1 MANASLTQGSAT
13 LLSVPEEVGL
23 ANLSLTLAST
33 LHSVQEQ
40 SGILSA
46 SKTWTAPQDEYEE
59 DFEDDSGSEDSRIC
73 RERLGSDRS
82 TLPSNCTPRPKQI
95 GISRPFSPED
105 VYTTRSWESASN
117 WGASVG
123 SGDDALSPFSDQ
135 SQISARSPQRAPG
148 RPLALDMDEMD
159 SDQSVSAT
167 WSFDPGGALCHKP
180 TDTKLSTD
188 RGIVFEGREYKL
200 SPEDIEFDKDA
211 QLGCGSCGVVLRG
224 VIRKTGTP
232 VAVKTIR
239 VDDRAKRDQLLNEI
253 MGLVQA
259 EGCPSLVQW
268 YAGFLSDATGNVHVA
283 LELMDRGSLADL
295 NKKVRG
301 CGVPMMHIP
310 CISSQIMIGLAH
322 LHSRR
327 VLHRDIKP
335 ENVLHNSNGEVK
347 LTDFGLARD
356 LNSTLAMACTFIG
369 TATYMSPERCLGQEY
384 TFASDIW
391 SVGMILFE
399 LATGRYPFDDAS
411 SFAALLS
418 CLCDKPEPR
427 LNTAQFPPAACDFV
441 SLCLT
446 RDVARRPD
454 SRVLLRHPFVVGIP
468 GMRSEFAEWLASIQ

>member
-23 ANLSLTLAST
+23 ASASLTLAST
-33 LHSVQEQ
+33 LQSVPDQ
-40 SGILSA
+40 SGLLSA
-46 SKTWTAPQDEYEE
+46 SKTLTTGQDEYEE
-59 DFEDDSGSEDSRIC
+59 DFEDYSGSEDSRMC
-73 RERLGSDRS
+73 RERLGSDRGV
-82 TLPSNCTPRPKQI
+82 LPNSCTPRPRQI
-95 GISRPFSPED
+95 GISRPFSPD
-105 VYTTRSWESASN
+105 NTSARSWESASN
-117 WGASVG
+117 WGASIG
-123 SGDDALSPFSDQ
+123 SGDVSPLSDQ
-135 SQISARSPQRAPG
+135 SLARTPQKVPG
-148 RPLALDMDEMD
+148 RPLLLDMDEMD

-180 TDTKLSTD
+180 SDTKLTTD
-188 RGIVFEGREYKL
+188 CGIVFEGREYKL
-200 SPEDIEFDKDA
+200 TPEEIEFDKDV
-211 QLGCGSCGVVLRG
+211 QLGCGSCGVVLKG

-253 MGLVQA
+253 RGLVQA
-259 EGCPSLVQW
+259 EGCPNLVQW
-268 YAGFLSDATGNVHVA
+268 YAGFLSTMTGNVHVA

-301 CGVPMMHIP
+301 CGVPVMHIP
-310 CISSQIMIGLAH
+310 CITSQIMIGLAH

-327 VLHRDIKP
+327 FLHRDIKP
-335 ENVLHNSNGEVK
+335 ENVLHNSMGEVK

-399 LATGRYPFDDAS
+399 LATGRYAFCNVS

-427 LNTAQFPPAACDFV
+427 LSTAQFPPTACDFV
-441 SLCLT
+441 ALCLT
-446 RDVARRPD
+446 RDMARRPD
-454 SRVLLRHPFVVGIP
+454 SCVLSRHPFVVGSR
-468 GMRSEFAEWLASIQ
+468 GTRLEFAEWLCSVQ